1 MTFADLGTGLN
12 GVKKDLKFAHYGWS
26 SAPSGD
32 YGVYSED
39 DRPQFIAGDRNVES
53 STHGYVSLFT
63 RDDTGATQNLVETYF
78 RGLQSTNVFCWTVNT
93 IQYEDNTRFIHI
105 EWEVELA

>member
-1 MTFADLGTGLN
+1 MTFAELGTGLN
-12 GVKKDLKFAHYGWS
+12 AVKQGLKFAHYGWS

-39 DRPQFIAGDRNVES
+39 DRPQFIAGDRNVEY

-78 RGLQSTNVFCWTVNT
+78 RTLQNTNVFCWTVNT